1 VKESNRRVREPHGGR
16 LSGRQVLALALVAVL
31 GLGLGAGRAAAA
43 GACEDP
49 AALRFSII
57 PTEETIQE
65 LTLYK
70 PVLDYLS
77 EKTGKKIEFYMP
89 TSYAS
94 VVEAMLG
101 GWVDV
106 AVHGPNSY
114 VIANEKDSSI
124 EVFAT
129 YAKRPGHLQQEGP
142 GYEAVLV
149 SKRGSEFTSVESIKD
164 SVLGLTDPASTSGN
178 LVPRVAFTKV
188 IGQGLDTHFSKVVYT
203 GSHDLSTMAV
213 HEGKVDVA
221 FVASHRFDNVV
232 DRGMVKL
239 EDFNVLWRSPPI
251 PQDPFTYRGAL
262 CDELKRNIAETF
274 LTLHTQEKAKLFL
287 DNVKSNKFVPMAS
300 ADYDI
305 VRELRAAKKKLKN
318 Q

>member
-1 VKESNRRVREPHGGR
+1 MTDQTIGRGSAAKASVRGTALGMTLL
-16 LSGRQVLALALVAVL
+16 LSSLVAGPALAEE
-31 GLGLGAGRAAAA
+31 
-43 GACEDP
+43 CENP
-49 AALRFSII
+49 EALRFSII

-70 PVLDYLS
+70 PVIDQLAK
-77 EKTGKKIEFYMP
+77 ETGKKVEFYMP

-94 VVEAMLG
+94 VIEAMLG

-114 VIANEKDSSI
+114 VIAHEKDPSI

-129 YAKRPGHLQQEGP
+129 YAKRPGHLQPEGP

-149 SKRGSEFTSVESIKD
+149 SKKGSGFTDLESIKGT
-164 SVLGLTDPASTSGN
+164 VLGLTDPASTSGN
-178 LVPRVAFTKV
+178 LVPRVAFAKL
-188 IGQGLDTHFSKVVYT
+188 IGSELEDHFSKVVYT
-203 GSHDLSTMAV
+203 GGHDLSTMAV
-213 HEGKVDVA
+213 YEGKVDVA

-251 PQDPFTYRGAL
+251 PQDPFTYRGSL
-262 CDELKRNIAETF
+262 CAELKQQIANTF
-274 LTLHTQEKAKLFL
+274 LNLHNLPEAKQFL
-287 DNVKSNKFVPMAS
+287 DNVNSNRFVAMTD

-305 VRELRAAKKKLKN
+305 VRELRTAKEKM
-318 Q
+318 QSQ